1 MKRYEKPVMQ
11 VREIRVKENLAKM
24 TATSAVEWVERTA
37 GVVVSS
43 VWTLSSVTP
52 S

>member
-1 MKRYEKPVMQ
+1 MKKYEKPAMQ
-11 VREIRVKENLAKM
+11 VREIRVKENLARLS
-24 TATSAVEWVERTA
+24 ATSAVDWLKNN
-37 GVVVSS
+37 GVVATS